1 MDEHRDLDATQF
13 EVVTDSVQKKKC
25 LTFYG
30 RISKNNQG
38 GFFHRKIEP
47 KKVIQWE
54 DKNNPRDIV
63 ASIDHT
69 DCNISNHSGKVTCVT
84 TLYDKGF
91 DNAAV
96 TSRSGHRSNA
106 VETYKRQSV
115 EMNDRISKS
124 FQPPLPL
131 SEVKIEENKEN
142 EQSCAYTKVHV
153 APITEKRDTLDDELV
168 IHVPKSVKRIKIVH
182 NNGKVMSLEL

>member
-13 EVVTDSVQKKKC
+13 EVVTDSVQKKKSA
-25 LTFYG
+25 LHSMAVLVTIIG
-30 RISKNNQG
+30 E
-38 GFFHRKIEP
+38 GFFIEKIEP

-54 DKNNPRDIV
+54 DKNNHRDI
-63 ASIDHT
+63 
-69 DCNISNHSGKVTCVT
+69 
-84 TLYDKGF
+84 GF

-124 FQPPLPL
+124 LQPPLPR
-131 SEVKIEENKEN
+131 SEVKVEQNKEN
-142 EQSCAYTKVHV
+142 EQSTVNTNV
-153 APITEKRDTLDDELV
+153 APITEKRDSPYDELV